1 MAGVGE
7 VGDSAVGL
15 RVGGVG
21 GGGAKDLTQL
31 MPEQTSHHWFHELQK
46 RIFDYSKYQ

>member
-7 VGDSAVGL
+7 VGDSAVGV
-15 RVGGVG
+15 RVGGG
-21 GGGAKDLTQL
+21 GWGAKDLTQL

>member
-7 VGDSAVGL
+7 VGDSAVGV
-15 RVGGVG
+15 RVGGGG

>member
-7 VGDSAVGL
+7 VGDSAVGV
-15 RVGGVG
+15 RV
-21 GGGAKDLTQL
+21 GGAKDLTQL